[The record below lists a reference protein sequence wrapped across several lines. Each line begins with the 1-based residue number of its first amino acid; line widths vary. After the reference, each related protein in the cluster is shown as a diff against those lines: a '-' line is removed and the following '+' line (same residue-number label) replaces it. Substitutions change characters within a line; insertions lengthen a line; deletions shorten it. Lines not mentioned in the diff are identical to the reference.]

1 MSVIK
6 KFKDMYNHQIDKL
19 TDYPFKRLDAL
30 LSSIP
35 APRHITPIMMSIGEP
50 QHPAPSLITEE
61 LRKNS
66 SLWNK
71 YPSAKGTIEF
81 RLSVKKWLLK
91 RFNLHEDTLNSEKN
105 ILPLAGSR
113 EGLYMSAQLTVSK
126 SINGEKPIVLI
137 PNPFYQVY
145 LGAAILSN
153 AEILMLDLN
162 ENNNY
167 QPEISNLDKNT
178 LERISTY
185 FICNP
190 SNPQG
195 TVASKK
201 YLINIIKLA
210 RRYNFTIISD
220 ECYSEIYTKSPPPSL
235 LEAALDIGDGLKNIM
250 VFNSLSKRSS
260 VPGLRSGFVVGDEV
274 LIEKFF
280 KLRSHACAVQPLPI
294 MAVATKLW
302 EDEKHVV
309 ENRNLYKDKILSA
322 TQLIDNKINFKM
334 PEGGFFLWLNVK
346 DGCKAAI
353 ELWSKAGI
361 KVLPG
366 KFLCRQDKDGLSPGD
381 QYIRVALVNS
391 KEKTINAIR
400 TITNI
405 LAD

>member
-1 MSVIK
+1 
-6 KFKDMYNHQIDKL
+6 MYNHQIDKL

-30 LSSIP
+30 LSDIP
-35 APRHITPIMMSIGEP
+35 APQNSTPIMMSIGEP

-61 LRKNS
+61 LKRNS

-81 RLSVKKWLLK
+81 RLSVKKWLLR
-91 RFNLHEDTLNSEKN
+91 RFNLHEDTLDTERN

-113 EGLYMSAQLTVSK
+113 EGLYMSAQLTVSNNTK
-126 SINGEKPIVLI
+126 AGKPIVLI

-153 AEILMLDLN
+153 AEIFMLDLN

-178 LERISTY
+178 LKRISTY

-195 TVASKK
+195 TVASKE

-235 LEAALDIGDGLKNIM
+235 LEAALDMGDGLKNIM

-260 VPGLRSGFVVGDEV
+260 VPGLRSGFVVGDEI

-280 KLRSHACAVQPLPI
+280 KLRSHSCAVQPLPV

-309 ENRNLYKDKILSA
+309 VNRNLYKEKIISA
-322 TQLIDNKINFKM
+322 TQIIGNKINFRI

-346 DGCKAAI
+346 DGSRATI
-353 ELWSKAGI
+353 DLWGKGGI

-366 KFLCRQDKDGLSPGD
+366 KFLCKQNKDGLSPGD
-381 QYIRVALVNS
+381 EYIRVALVNS

-400 TITNI
+400 KITDI